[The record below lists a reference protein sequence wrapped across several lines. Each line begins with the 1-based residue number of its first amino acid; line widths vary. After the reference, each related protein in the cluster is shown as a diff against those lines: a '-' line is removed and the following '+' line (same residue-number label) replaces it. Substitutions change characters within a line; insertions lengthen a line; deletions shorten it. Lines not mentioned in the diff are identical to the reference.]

1 MKKTISLIKACMSSD
16 MNIFKIKAKKDSKVS
31 KLMLPIVLSFLIMF
45 YMWVY
50 ANMILEKLE
59 PLNLQFIALSLFVF
73 VISMMTFVE
82 GVYKSG
88 NLLFNCKDDQLLL
101 SLPIK
106 KSTGLYILYNIIYY
120 DISITY
126 NTNSIILYSRIHY
139 YKHI

>member
-73 VISMMTFVE
+73 VISMMTFIE

-101 SLPIK
+101 SLPEFAETFPPINLF
-106 KSTGLYILYNIIYY
+106 T
-120 DISITY
+120 T
-126 NTNSIILYSRIHY
+126 
-139 YKHI
+139 